1 MRMRRAGSGP
11 PRPLTWSRRVTGR
24 RAMIALL
31 LIVCVTATASAQRR
45 NRYFDPG
52 LADASGYYVP
62 PDFKGNHP
70 YDGRFT
76 WARIKYKGYFGF
88 GPEGP
93 GWAHDYPRS
102 DSHIMA
108 IMREVTSL
116 RPFLG
121 DGNLPGGNIFSTDDP
136 ELAKYPI
143 AYFSEPGGWNPD
155 EKEVAG
161 FRHYLMAGGFVI
173 FDDFG
178 TPDQWYNVV
187 QQFQRVLPKAK
198 ILPLAS
204 NHPIFDSFFKIDFDK
219 LVSYRTND
227 MPQYFAYYQD
237 NNPKKRLMMI
247 VNFNQDIGDYW
258 EWSDR
263 GFNVVPS
270 NEAYKLGVNYLIYAL
285 TH

>member
-1 MRMRRAGSGP
+1 MTGMRGAWG
-11 PRPLTWSRRVTGR
+11 VGR
-24 RAMIALL
+24 RALVAALL
-31 LIVCVTATASAQRR
+31 LGVAATSGEPQRR
-45 NRYFDPG
+45 NRFFDPG

-62 PDFKGNHP
+62 PDFHGNHP

-76 WARIKYKGYFGF
+76 WARIKYKGYFAF

-116 RPFLG
+116 HPFLG
-121 DGNLPGGNIFSTDDP
+121 DGALPGGNIFSTDDP
-136 ELAKYPI
+136 ELAKYPV

-161 FRHYLMAGGFVI
+161 FSHYLQRGGFVI

-198 ILPLAS
+198 ILPLAPD
-204 NHPIFDSFFKIDFDK
+204 HPIFDSFFKID
-219 LVSYRTND
+219 VQNIPWSRTAAYRGI
-227 MPQYFAYYQD
+227 PQYFAIFED
-237 NNPKKRLMMI
+237 NDPKKRPYAI
-247 VNFNQDIGDYW
+247 FNYNLDIGESW
-258 EWSDR
+258 EFSDE
-263 GFNVVPS
+263 GFEPVASS

>member
-1 MRMRRAGSGP
+1 MTCGMRGAGAGS
-11 PRPLTWSRRVTGR
+11 
-24 RAMIALL
+24 AMIALL
-31 LIVCVTATASAQRR
+31 LTICVTATASAQRR
-45 NRYFDPG
+45 GRYFDPG

-102 DSHIMA
+102 DSHVMA

-116 RPFLG
+116 RPYLG
-121 DGNLPGGNIFSTDDP
+121 DGALPGGNIFSTDDP
-136 ELAKYPI
+136 ELCKYPI

-155 EKEVAG
+155 EKEVLG
-161 FRHYLMAGGFVI
+161 FRHYLQAGGFVI

-178 TPDQWYNVV
+178 FPDQWYNVV
-187 QQFQRVLPKAK
+187 QQFQRVLPNAK
-198 ILPLAS
+198 ILPLS
-204 NHPIFDSFFKIDFDK
+204 KDHPIFDSFFKID
-219 LVSYRTND
+219 VEHIPWSRQAAYRGV
-227 MPQYFAYYQD
+227 PAYFAIFED
-237 NNPKKRLMMI
+237 NDPTKRPYAI
-247 VNFNQDIGDYW
+247 FNYNLDIGESW
-258 EWSDR
+258 EFSDE
-263 GFNVVPS
+263 GFEPVASS